1 MACPG
6 LYDRLFVAADALPN
20 RAPCTRLQHA
30 LPGIDA
36 GLQHDVGGEED
47 EQATRYDPGEVGD
60 GDAEVILVC
69 LVVTICVAAVQR
81 RSLRAHPH
89 NTHPHLQRVFADKSR
104 YDLA

>member
-81 RSLRAHPH
+81 RSLRGPPPQHPP
-89 NTHPHLQRVFADKSR
+89 TPAKGLC
-104 YDLA
+104 